1 MDSEYLKAAVGGVLS
16 KGIAET
22 CHAKPDDPIEYLA
35 QYLLKSVADQA
46 AGKKLAAE
54 VADAERAALRRE
66 VKAQRCTELDFEE
79 EQVWVRYF
87 TQAEARPAAP
97 EVVELDVGSIGE
109 RVCVKRSTLMLCA
122 ESALARSDR
131 SIYRSSC
138 SRRQRHSSAAVH

>member
-1 MDSEYLKAAVGGVLS
+1 M
-16 KGIAET
+16 
-22 CHAKPDDPIEYLA
+22 
-35 QYLLKSVADQA
+35 
-46 AGKKLAAE
+46 
-54 VADAERAALRRE
+54 ADAERAALRRE

-122 ESALARSDR
+122 ESELARSDR

-138 SRRQRHSSAAVH
+138 SGRQRHSSAAVH